1 MHAHNHIIGP
11 VVGPT
16 LRPVHLARR
25 SASDAQMSQKLCS
38 ARTGYPHFC
47 ASWHSTFDKRCITAA
62 NYFLS
67 MCDLR
72 ADEARQLSFWVVLM
86 RVSSVY
92 NAHASLGHQKSFVF
106 VAGIQGSKSSPSR
119 HRLHAKS
126 KISRRHTRPVDIGRP
141 SQPQDANTDRLLRVH
156 SAALAFSAGCLCWY
170 PMGYDDKGGWIPEVG
185 DERVVRN
192 LVRT

>member
-38 ARTGYPHFC
+38 ARAVYPHFC

-119 HRLHAKS
+119 HRLHAKFQNFS
-126 KISRRHTRPVDIGRP
+126 STAAQAAAGGPGRSR
-141 SQPQDANTDRLLRVH
+141 
-156 SAALAFSAGCLCWY
+156 AASST
-170 PMGYDDKGGWIPEVG
+170 PNQ
-185 DERVVRN
+185 RVVRWRRCF
-192 LVRT
+192 L